1 MAFEILQAVY
11 FGNSLYNYLL
21 FLGIIAASIILGKLV
36 YYISKNIIKK
46 LAAKTATTLDDAIIN
61 ILEEP
66 LLLLIIVL
74 GINYAYH
81 TLTLPP
87 LAFGFFQGTVKVLV
101 IVAVAWFI
109 IRFLDEI
116 MLNFLKQLTI
126 KTGVELDDHIIPLVR
141 KLTKIILVAITSVM
155 ILDTWGYKVTSILA
169 GLGLGG
175 LAFALAAKD
184 MLANFFGGLSIIM
197 DKPFKVGESIVIE
210 GKRGTVEEIG
220 LRSTKIRTVDKTQLI
235 VPNSFMAD
243 KIVENIT
250 REEARKITLHLG
262 LVYSTSPEKI
272 ELAIK
277 IITDIV
283 KKNKSTLDLSHVYFD
298 SYGDS
303 SLIIQAI
310 YYIKETDSEKIS
322 QAKNEINLEI
332 LKQFNINKLKFAF
345 PTRTIY
351 LEK

>member
-210 GKRGTVEEIG
+210 GKRGTVE
-220 LRSTKIRTVDKTQLI
+220 Q
-235 VPNSFMAD
+235 FQ
-243 KIVENIT
+243 T